1 MVTGNSVLA
10 CGRAMSIH
18 HEQAVDVRCSPDK
31 AFALLDDFS
40 STPKWL
46 DGCTHIVTLSTG
58 AHATGTKLR
67 YGYREAGRTGTMD
80 GEVSAYAPNERLA
93 MRYSDAMMEVSVE
106 FRIASAGAG
115 ARVTQIIDITPKSL
129 VVKLASPLIRR
140 QLPPQTATA
149 MQKLKAL
156 LES

>member
-1 MVTGNSVLA
+1 
-10 CGRAMSIH
+10 MSIH
-18 HEQAVDVRCSPDK
+18 HEHAVDVRCSPDK
-31 AFALLDDFS
+31 AFAFLDDFS
-40 STPKWL
+40 ATPKWL
-46 DGCTHIVTLSTG
+46 ERCTHIETLSAG
-58 AHATGTKLR
+58 AHAAGTKLR

-80 GEVSAYAPNERLA
+80 GEVSAYTPNERLA
-93 MRYSDAMMEVSVE
+93 MRYSDAMMDVAVE
-106 FRIASAGAG
+106 FRIAVAGSG

-149 MQKLKAL
+149 LQKLKVL